1 MESNLRTDRFN
12 VIQPPT
18 TRCKDPSHSI
28 FTDMSTRRRLFPWTS
43 SNNRDTGTQQPI
55 PSPPA
60 SPRPNR
66 VPQPVMEEQIMTSE
80 ELQQSVESLE
90 MILKSMDQVRDQTNR
105 YNESLRGHARAL
117 RSYAVTINMVA
128 SRDERQRHN
137 VGEDRVSERL
147 LEHCANYYDRLA
159 ESQEKLVCL

>member
-1 MESNLRTDRFN
+1 M
-12 VIQPPT
+12 
-18 TRCKDPSHSI
+18 
-28 FTDMSTRRRLFPWTS
+28 
-43 SNNRDTGTQQPI
+43 QPI

-66 VPQPVMEEQIMTSE
+66 VPQPVTEEHTMTSE

-105 YNESLRGHARAL
+105 YNEALRGHARSL
-117 RSYAVTINMVA
+117 RSYAVTINMVVA
-128 SRDERQRHN
+128 RDERQHHN
-137 VGEDRVSERL
+137 VGEDKVSERL

-159 ESQEKLVCL
+159 ESQEQLVCL